1 MIRSAHLSSNA
12 SFVCRYLDMKGSRI
26 LQKVSRASMIHRGMQ
41 ISDYSAAYEKL
52 FSSDSVE
59 FSDDPYA
66 VAIRNL
72 HLSVIPV
79 HLPCRDKELA
89 SLQQYIL
96 VGLQER

>member
-1 MIRSAHLSSNA
+1 
-12 SFVCRYLDMKGSRI
+12 
-26 LQKVSRASMIHRGMQ
+26 MIHRGMQ
-41 ISDYSAAYEKL
+41 FSDYSVAYEKL
-52 FSSDSVE
+52 FSSDSAE

-79 HLPCRDKELA
+79 NLPCRTKELA

-96 VGLQER
+96 VGLRERYDLVVYKLFFCSRIVVLSDREV